1 MSGVLQ
7 KPEQSFWGRL
17 FKAKTGVVRGDPGT
31 KRAAVAT
38 ILFRSVPLRWVTCG
52 SLVGCCWDLPCW
64 LPSFEV
70 SVVEPLAHCTTV
82 TQSGVC
88 AECHNKH
95 ASFLPL
101 ACTATLW
108 CLPSQPEVLWKLLG
122 GAGTLVFPGTH
133 HPGGPAGMCWWP
145 ACPTCWRLNSSPVY
159 VCFWGRRIRVHIT
172 LKALS

>member
-88 AECHNKH
+88 VQNVTINMRPSCPSLALRHCGVCLHSQRSCGNFWEEPEHL
-95 ASFLPL
+95 SFLEPTTQG
-101 ACTATLW
+101 AQQGC
-108 CLPSQPEVLWKLLG
+108 VG
-122 GAGTLVFPGTH
+122 GQHVPHAGGSTLVLFMFAS
-133 HPGGPAGMCWWP
+133 GGEE
-145 ACPTCWRLNSSPVY
+145 LEY
-159 VCFWGRRIRVHIT
+159 T
-172 LKALS
+172 LL